1 MAGLYLHVPYCRKAC
16 TYCDFHFSTQLTTL
30 PAMVEAMQTET
41 RLRLLEATPMATWYW
56 GGGTPSVLPAA
67 SIAALIDTFKRH
79 APLQPV
85 GEFTLEANPEDL
97 TAERLATWRELG
109 VNRLSVGVQ
118 TFVDARLTWMNRAHT
133 GKQAQEGIARAQDA
147 GFENI
152 TLDLIYGLPGTSL
165 GEWQDNVGQALE
177 LGTPHLS
184 TYALTVEEKTALH
197 HAIQSG
203 KTASPDD
210 ARATEDFL
218 WLRQHLRSQGWEPY
232 EISNASL
239 PGWRAKHNSAY
250 WAGEAYVGIGPG
262 AHSFDGKAERRWN
275 VSNNARYLQ
284 AWSEEVGSD
293 WAASSDAF
301 EFENLSATDRL
312 NERIM
317 TSLRRSEGLA
327 RQDVG
332 GHAAILDQQ
341 WANYVQKGWMEH
353 LPDSWRLTD
362 EGLLWMDRIA
372 LDGFANPENLPS

>member
-79 APLQPV
+79 APLQPD

-210 ARATEDFL
+210 ARAKI
-218 WLRQHLRSQGWEPY
+218 G
-232 EISNASL
+232 
-239 PGWRAKHNSAY
+239 RAH
-250 WAGEAYVGIGPG
+250 V
-262 AHSFDGKAERRWN
+262 
-275 VSNNARYLQ
+275 
-284 AWSEEVGSD
+284 
-293 WAASSDAF
+293 
-301 EFENLSATDRL
+301 
-312 NERIM
+312 
-317 TSLRRSEGLA
+317 
-327 RQDVG
+327 
-332 GHAAILDQQ
+332 
-341 WANYVQKGWMEH
+341 
-353 LPDSWRLTD
+353 
-362 EGLLWMDRIA
+362 
-372 LDGFANPENLPS
+372 